1 MFVVFFSDK
10 TNYNKIYN
18 NIEIFQ
24 NKMNGET

>member
-10 TNYNKIYN
+10 TNYNKIYK
-18 NIEIFQ
+18 NIETFL